1 MLNLL
6 NKMPAYRA
14 RRWALIYF
22 NVAVWVVVGGAI
34 GLAAL
39 IG

>member
-1 MLNLL
+1 MWQII

-22 NVAVWVVVGGAI
+22 NVAVYAVAGAGI
-34 GLAAL
+34 GLAMWTA
-39 IG
+39 